1 MATVTRLIMPVNHTV
16 SVLSHRGLCAEEN
29 EDHYIVDDNAGLYIL
44 ADGMGGHVAGQQ
56 ASELACK
63 SFQQACQD
71 GQSLMEA
78 MQTAHE
84 AVLKAMD
91 EDAALQGMGTTLVA
105 LQVAGEA
112 FDLAWVGDSRAYLWH
127 RGSLQQLT
135 RDHNYAQLL
144 IAQGMEPEVAMSNSQ
159 GARLTQAIGV
169 SRQMTLQAD
178 QLSGELYRD
187 ECLLL
192 CSDGLSDELSD
203 DEIAGLIDEALPL
216 DQVVQRLMN
225 AALDHGGRDNITL
238 LMLRAGP
245 EAAPRPP
252 AVIQRRLPWY
262 RRLALWLTG

>member
-1 MATVTRLIMPVNHTV
+1 MSANHTV

-29 EDHYIVDDNAGLYIL
+29 EDHYIVDDAIGLYIL

-63 SFQQACQD
+63 SFRQACHD
-71 GQSLMEA
+71 GRSLTESMHV
-78 MQTAHE
+78 AHE
-84 AVLKAMD
+84 AVLEAMD
-91 EDAALQGMGTTLVA
+91 EDASLQGMGTTLVA
-105 LQVAGEA
+105 LKMADEQFE
-112 FDLAWVGDSRAYLWH
+112 LAWVGDSRAYQWQ
-127 RGSLQQLT
+127 RGGLQQLT

-144 IAQGMEPEVAMSNSQ
+144 IAQGMERELAMSNSQ

-178 QLSGELYRD
+178 CLTGELYRD

-203 DEIAGLIDEALPL
+203 DEIAGLIDDELPL
-216 DQVVQRLMN
+216 EQVVNRLMQ

-238 LMLRAGP
+238 LMVRAGP
-245 EAAPRPP
+245 DASLRPP
-252 AVIQRRLPWY
+252 AVTRSHIPWY
-262 RRLALWLTG
+262 RRLALWLTGWTR